1 MHDAGEEYWSM
12 FPFLVESTERIGSGC
27 VCAQVSAI
35 GVAEVSPLWLGRTTE
50 SQSPVI

>member
-12 FPFLVESTERIGSGC
+12 FPFLVKSTERIGSEC

-35 GVAEVSPLWLGRTTE
+35 GVAEVSRLWMGRTTE
-50 SQSPVI
+50 SQFPVV